1 MEISS
6 LTPPAPPLPPAIS
19 TVALSSPSAPQAD
32 APPSASVDSPRIA
45 QQLVN
50 GNSNG
55 SNGSNAGSSQVAS
68 TPRSTED
75 LARGPLGLTTD
86 EEEWVRSR
94 MEYAMH
100 E

>member
-6 LTPPAPPLPPAIS
+6 LTPPALPLPPAIS
-19 TVALSSPSAPQAD
+19 TAALPSPSAPQAD
-32 APPSASVDSPRIA
+32 APPSTSVDSPRIA
-45 QQLVN
+45 QSLTN
-50 GNSNG
+50 GSSNG
-55 SNGSNAGSSQVAS
+55 NGSNAGSSQVVS
-68 TPRSTED
+68 TPRSTEE
-75 LARGPLGLTTD
+75 LARGPLGLTAD